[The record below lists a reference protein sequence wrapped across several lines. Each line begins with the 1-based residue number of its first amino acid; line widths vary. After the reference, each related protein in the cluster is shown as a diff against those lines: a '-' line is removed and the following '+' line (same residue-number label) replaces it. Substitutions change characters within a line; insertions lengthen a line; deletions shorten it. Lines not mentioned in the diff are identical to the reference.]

1 MVIQVAAKSDLG
13 LVRENNEDSFFA
25 DSSIGLFV
33 ICDGMG
39 GHVAGEVA
47 SQKAI
52 EFAVNF
58 LKTAVTVEEMPQRR
72 DLDFRDT
79 WNEVVIDAVAHACNE
94 LIHYA
99 SLSAELDGMGTTM
112 TLLLIVEDVA
122 FVGHIG
128 DSRLYLKHF
137 EVAKQLTHDHTLFE
151 EFIRENPNWINLNSD
166 IEAIRGFEHVLTRC
180 LGRQADVEI
189 DTFNFQLAEDDVLLL
204 CTDGLSRYFSDERE
218 IVSFLDVDD
227 ADTCV
232 ENLIAFANK
241 SGGRDNV
248 TAIVIRVVDLVEN
261 DFDNLILLS
270 GPVQPAIQPRNESET
285 AEWLPS
291 ELNT

>member
-72 DLDFRDT
+72 DF
-79 WNEVVIDAVAHACNE
+79 
-94 LIHYA
+94 
-99 SLSAELDGMGTTM
+99 TTM

-227 ADTCV
+227 ADT
-232 ENLIAFANK
+232 
-241 SGGRDNV
+241 
-248 TAIVIRVVDLVEN
+248 
-261 DFDNLILLS
+261 
-270 GPVQPAIQPRNESET
+270 
-285 AEWLPS
+285 
-291 ELNT
+291 NT

>member
-79 WNEVVIDAVAHACNE
+79 WNEVVIDAVA
-94 LIHYA
+94 
-99 SLSAELDGMGTTM
+99 
-112 TLLLIVEDVA
+112 
-122 FVGHIG
+122 
-128 DSRLYLKHF
+128 
-137 EVAKQLTHDHTLFE
+137 
-151 EFIRENPNWINLNSD
+151 P
-166 IEAIRGFEHVLTRC
+166 
-180 LGRQADVEI
+180 
-189 DTFNFQLAEDDVLLL
+189 
-204 CTDGLSRYFSDERE
+204 
-218 IVSFLDVDD
+218 
-227 ADTCV
+227 
-232 ENLIAFANK
+232 
-241 SGGRDNV
+241 
-248 TAIVIRVVDLVEN
+248 
-261 DFDNLILLS
+261 
-270 GPVQPAIQPRNESET
+270 PR
-285 AEWLPS
+285 
-291 ELNT
+291 